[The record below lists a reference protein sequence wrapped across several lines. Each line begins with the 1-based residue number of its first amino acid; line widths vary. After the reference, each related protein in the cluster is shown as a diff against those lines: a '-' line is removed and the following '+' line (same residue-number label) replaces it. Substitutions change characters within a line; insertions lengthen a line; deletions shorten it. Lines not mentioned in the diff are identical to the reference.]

1 MMILAKNWWALALRG
16 LLGITLGVFTFAMP
30 AAMFASLVLVF
41 GTYAL
46 VDGAFSVIAALRG
59 ARGDRSWWALLVG
72 GIAGIL
78 TGLGAFVLPA
88 LTALVLLY
96 VIALWAVVTG
106 ALEIAAAVR
115 LREQISR
122 EWLLGLSG
130 GLSIVFGGLIMIAPA
145 AGAMAVVLLIGAYA
159 LASGLVLMALGFRL
173 RAAGNRPPAHTVR
186 RADTTG
192 FAASSTR

>member
-1 MMILAKNWWALALRG
+1 MVRGLHRRLPMMILAKNWWALALRG
-16 LLGITLGVFTFAMP
+16 LLGIALGVLTFARP
-30 AAMFASLVLVF
+30 AAMFAALVLVF
-41 GTYAL
+41 GAYAL
-46 VDGAFSVIAALRG
+46 VDGVLSVIAALRG

-96 VIALWAVVTG
+96 VIACWAVVTG
-106 ALEIAAAVR
+106 ALEITAAVR

-186 RADTTG
+186 RA
-192 FAASSTR
+192 A

>member
-1 MMILAKNWWALALRG
+1 MVRGLHRRLPMMILAKNWWALALRG
-16 LLGITLGVFTFAMP
+16 LLGIALGVLTFARP
-30 AAMFASLVLVF
+30 AAMFAALVLVF
-41 GTYAL
+41 GAYAL
-46 VDGAFSVIAALRG
+46 VDGVLSVIAALRG

-78 TGLGAFVLPA
+78 TGLGAFVL
-88 LTALVLLY
+88 TALVLLY
-96 VIALWAVVTG
+96 VIACWAVVTG
-106 ALEIAAAVR
+106 ALEITAAVR

-186 RADTTG
+186 RA
-192 FAASSTR
+192 A